1 VRGNDWKP
9 NGSELL
15 WWTQSQSNIEKD
27 NTGWRRANWAYT
39 GFNLTDYLMDGKWH
53 KVEYRLLNDTSNW
66 TYTGGTGGYVY
77 WSIDR
82 AQAHLNNDFFH
93 MEAFIDVKNPPTG
106 SIDFDEFEVAY
117 RNYSLLL
124 PSNGGKLVSAP
135 PSADK
140 PARLTDGWR
149 HGKGHTW
156 RSAENPA
163 GPLEFVYSFTDP
175 VTIHT
180 VQLHQN
186 PEWPAKD
193 VEVLTSADGKAFTPL
208 TKLTLPEKGQPN
220 ANWAFAIKRGLS
232 AKARQLKIRI
242 MSGYRAKDWGLGEIE
257 VFGTGATMLPDDD
270 LYYVNTD
277 VENLKPGTLYHYRL
291 VATSSQGTRP
301 GEDRIFTT
309 PATNQPIAE
318 TGQASRIK
326 ASTAKVEGRMNALG
340 QAAKFYFEYGPDTR
354 YGSKTPPADG
364 GLQITPRTVFANP
377 DGLKPATVYHYRLVA
392 VNKSGTTYGGDGMFT
407 TAAGR

>member
-1 VRGNDWKP
+1 GGAVNGYRRPAEPSTNDHNHDNGIGTVHLTKYLYPGPLTGTPSVYLGGGDPDFRDAKIAVWVRGNDWKP

-208 TKLTLPEKGQPN
+208 T
-220 ANWAFAIKRGLS
+220 
-232 AKARQLKIRI
+232 
-242 MSGYRAKDWGLGEIE
+242 
-257 VFGTGATMLPDDD
+257 
-270 LYYVNTD
+270 
-277 VENLKPGTLYHYRL
+277 
-291 VATSSQGTRP
+291 
-301 GEDRIFTT
+301 
-309 PATNQPIAE
+309 
-318 TGQASRIK
+318 
-326 ASTAKVEGRMNALG
+326 
-340 QAAKFYFEYGPDTR
+340 
-354 YGSKTPPADG
+354 
-364 GLQITPRTVFANP
+364 
-377 DGLKPATVYHYRLVA
+377 
-392 VNKSGTTYGGDGMFT
+392 
-407 TAAGR
+407 